1 MKIWLIIITVTILN
15 NGLHLEAQT
24 NPQSSVNKGLS
35 PIENASL
42 SIQSKTYA
50 VVVGISDY
58 QDPDIP
64 DLRFADRDAI
74 AFADFLRSS
83 AGGTLDANHMKVLI
97 NQEATSAQFAI
108 ALDWLWEVVKENDKV
123 FIYFSGHGDVEKK
136 SLTQPGYLLCWDAPA
151 KVYMAG
157 GAINVRDLKE
167 VVSTLSVQ
175 NKAKVVLITDAC
187 RSGKL
192 SGSAVDGAQATTA
205 NLSQQFANEIK
216 ILSCQ
221 PDEYSIEGE
230 QWGGGRG
237 VFSYHLIDGLYG
249 LSDSNKDNEVSL
261 LEISRYLE
269 DHVSKE
275 AAPQI
280 QIPMIIGSR
289 SEKLSSV
296 DPELLEKFRNSKRNQ
311 EMVFG
316 YVDSRNMETDLFSKI
331 DTSIQMLY
339 NSYKKSIQNKH
350 FLMPPG
356 DCADVYYNQ
365 LMNENQLKSFHSTL
379 QRNYA
384 AALQDEA
391 QQVLN
396 TMLKSGLTKD
406 VLADKKYINSYK
418 KYPDYL
424 ERSSELL
431 GENHYMYPILQAR
444 KYFFLGMNASSNA
457 EKQSHFFKAL
467 ELQAEMPH
475 AYLKLISAYYA
486 NQMDSAEYYANKAM
500 EAVSNWVLPYCELAI
515 AYLVKTK
522 NISRAEE
529 LFNKAGEI
537 DTASVLVWYYKG
549 KLFLSQ
555 QKYSQA
561 LPWLEKALNNY
572 KGEFCFPCLHLDLGT
587 VYYRTNQLDK
597 AFFHTQKALEYD
609 STNYKYLATM
619 ANLCGSAGK
628 DEEAIKYYKMAL
640 NIEPNVPLIYYN
652 IGVVYRE
659 NKEYVNALEYF
670 TKATQM
676 DSMDYRYISGIGEV
690 YMEMNKAE
698 AALPYFI
705 KSIKLNS
712 KSGISHWDIGRAFFA
727 LNNLEEAKRSFET
740 AILLDPAYV
749 YSYYDL
755 AKLYS
760 HSQQFEEAFD
770 NLDQAISKG
779 LNNYEFLMGD
789 SELSILKNQTVQ
801 WNALMKKY
809 FPEQFKN

>member
-136 SLTQPGYLLCWDAPA
+136 SLTQPGYLLCWDAPS

-157 GAINVRDLKE
+157 GALNVRDLKE

-175 NKAKVVLITDAC
+175 NKAKVILITDAC

-192 SGSAVDGAQATTA
+192 SGSAVDGAQATTS

-237 VFSYHLIDGLYG
+237 VFSYHLIDGFYG
-249 LSDSNKDNEVSL
+249 LSDANQDLSVSL
-261 LEISRYLE
+261 MEISRYLE
-269 DHVSKE
+269 DHVTKE
-275 AAPQI
+275 AEPQN
-280 QIPMIIGSR
+280 QIPMVIGSR
-289 SEKLSSV
+289 SEKLFTVNASV
-296 DPELLEKFRNSKRNQ
+296 LENFKRNKQNQ
-311 EMVFG
+311 EVVFG
-316 YVDSRNMETDLFSKI
+316 YVESKNMEAQLFSDI
-331 DTSIQMLY
+331 DTAIQTLY
-339 NSYKKSIQNKH
+339 NSFQNALRSKH
-350 FLMPPG
+350 FLFPEA
-356 DCADVYYNQ
+356 DCADTYYNKLIQ
-365 LMNENQLKSFHSTL
+365 EPKLKSLHSSL
-379 QRNYA
+379 RRNYA

-406 VLADKKYINSYK
+406 VLADRKYMSSYK
-418 KYPDYL
+418 SYPTYL
-424 ERSSELL
+424 QRASELL
-431 GENHYMYPILQAR
+431 GESHYMYPILQAR
-444 KYFFLGMNASSNA
+444 KYFFMGMNASSNA

-475 AYLKLISAYYA
+475 AYLKLISSYQP
-486 NQMDSAEYYANKAM
+486 NQMDSAEYYTMKAM
-500 EAVSNWVLPYCELAI
+500 ESVSDWVLPYCELAI
-515 AYLVKTK
+515 MYLVKAK
-522 NISRAEE
+522 NISRAGE

-561 LPWLEKALNNY
+561 LPWLEKALTNY
-572 KGEFCFPCLHLDLGT
+572 RGEFCFPCIHLDLGT
-587 VYYRTNQLDK
+587 AYYRTNQIDK
-597 AFFHTQKALEYD
+597 AFFHVQKALEYD

-619 ANLCGSAGK
+619 ANLCGSVGK
-628 DEEAIKYYKMAL
+628 DEEAVKYYKMAL

-652 IGVVYRE
+652 IGVVYRK
-659 NKEYVNALEYF
+659 NKEYLNALEYF
-670 TKATQM
+670 NKAAQM
-676 DSMDYRYISGIGEV
+676 DSMDYRYVSGIGEV

-698 AALPYFI
+698 AALPHFL

-712 KSGISHWDIGRAFFA
+712 KSGKSHWDIGRAYFA
-727 LNNLEEAKRSFET
+727 LNNLEEAKRSFEA
-740 AILLDPAYV
+740 AILLDPGYV
-749 YSYYDL
+749 NSYYDL

-760 HSQQFEEAFD
+760 HLQQFEQAFD

-789 SELSILKNQTVQ
+789 SELSILKNQTEQ